1 GEDLEK
7 EILRSSDG
15 GEIIMETKTFDTPIT
30 DFFYINGTTKI
41 LIRTNDQIWKSDDEG
56 RSWKLIEQLKGV
68 KVLAMIKN
76 HYFADNIYFITLSEQ
91 QYYTTDAGENI
102 ESMTVPNRPNT
113 LGLPILDFHP
123 KKEGWLIYTSNER
136 CNETSSSECAA
147 AHYTTNNGLKWNPLD
162 NYVKICSWAL
172 DTKFVVN
179 DEQLIFCESYKYKKG
194 SQKTPINNPLQ
205 LWSFSI
211 LDTNITKTKLFD
223 NIAGFATFEQYM
235 IVAEAR
241 ISSLNL
247 INISQSAQGLR
258 LSVSLDGTNFTE
270 AKFPVNMQVA
280 KNTFTVLKSVTSSII
295 LHVTTSS
302 QNLWGTILKSNSN
315 GTDFVQSL
323 EFANCNDLGFADFEK
338 MKGINGIA
346 LANVVSNVDE
356 LNMGGTKKKKMKSR
370 ITFNDGSIWEPLTKP
385 VNDLNGN
392 SYNCSNCSLHLHG
405 YTERKI
411 PRDAFSSLSAVGLMM
426 GVGNVGDY
434 LTFYSDGDT
443 FLTQDA
449 GKTWIE
455 VRKGAHLFEFCDQG
469 AILIMV
475 DDEGPTYNFL
485 YSLDTGKSW
494 QQYNFT
500 EPTKRVRVHAIST
513 YPGGI
518 SNKFLLHGSYER
530 DSNKEVI
537 IYLDLSAKLPKTC
550 TASDFEDWLPPRSG
564 DSGCF
569 FGENI
574 KYRRKISSHTCYIDD
589 EIIHPIVT
597 SNCSCTI
604 QDYECDY
611 NYIRNDKGSCVLAPN
626 VESLESS
633 MEEQCA
639 NGGTYW
645 YKPSGYRK
653 IPISKCSGSEDLSR
667 SKESCPNAL
676 SALFVVLFVLSFC
689 IIVGM
694 FVAYVVYNR
703 RSRYSGYSTTGRIRF
718 RDPLS
723 TILLLLSSISSIV
736 MDLISSISSIRVP
749 TFISRF
755 FSGISTPSSRS
766 RYQYSPLSQ
775 DDNHLEVTLDDYI
788 DGE

>member
-1 GEDLEK
+1 
-7 EILRSSDG
+7 
-15 GEIIMETKTFDTPIT
+15 
-30 DFFYINGTTKI
+30 
-41 LIRTNDQIWKSDDEG
+41 
-56 RSWKLIEQLKGV
+56 
-68 KVLAMIKN
+68 
-76 HYFADNIYFITLSEQ
+76 
-91 QYYTTDAGENI
+91 
-102 ESMTVPNRPNT
+102 
-113 LGLPILDFHP
+113 
-123 KKEGWLIYTSNER
+123 
-136 CNETSSSECAA
+136 
-147 AHYTTNNGLKWNPLD
+147 
-162 NYVKICSWAL
+162 
-172 DTKFVVN
+172 
-179 DEQLIFCESYKYKKG
+179 
-194 SQKTPINNPLQ
+194 
-205 LWSFSI
+205 
-211 LDTNITKTKLFD
+211 
-223 NIAGFATFEQYM
+223 
-235 IVAEAR
+235 
-241 ISSLNL
+241 
-247 INISQSAQGLR
+247 ISQSAQGLR
-258 LSVSLDGTNFTE
+258 LSVSLDGTNFTD

-280 KNTFTVLKSVTSSII
+280 KNAFTVLKSVTSSII
-295 LHVTTSS
+295 LHVTTST

-323 EFANCNDLGFADFEK
+323 EFANRNEQGSVDFEK

-346 LANVVSNVDE
+346 LANVVGNVDE
-356 LNMGGTKKKKMKSR
+356 LNMGGTRKKKLKSR
-370 ITFNDGSIWEPLTKP
+370 ITFNDGKHQNESLLC
-385 VNDLNGN
+385 N
-392 SYNCSNCSLHLHG
+392 YNLDCSLHLHG
-405 YTERKI
+405 YTEREI

-443 FLTQDA
+443 FLTRDA

-485 YSLDTGKSW
+485 YSLDTGESW

-500 EPTKRVRVHAIST
+500 EPTKRVRVHAIAT

-537 IYLDLSAKLPKTC
+537 IYLDLSAKLPNKC
-550 TASDFEDWLPPRSG
+550 TPSDFEQWKPIK
-564 DSGCF
+564 DSECF

-574 KYRRKISSHTCYIDD
+574 AYHRKIFDHTCYIDD

-653 IPISKCSGSEDLSR
+653 IPISKCSSSEDLSR
-667 SKESCPNAL
+667 SVESCPNAL
-676 SALFVVLFVLSFC
+676 SALFVVLFVMSFC

-736 MDLISSISSIRVP
+736 TDLISSISSIRVP

-755 FSGISTPSSRS
+755 FSGILTPSSRS